1 MRLTRAVLTLA
12 PSRGHLRPMA
22 DNNPRLA
29 AALGHR
35 VPPKPAKPAIKRESC
50 AEGVKLSFSL
60 FPADTDRLAAI
71 RAALASEG
79 RKITKSHAVRLALR
93 AVELDGE
100 RLAELLDAM
109 QSEDGRTRRHRK

>member
-1 MRLTRAVLTLA
+1 
-12 PSRGHLRPMA
+12 MA

-35 VPPKPAKPAIKRESC
+35 TPPKPAKPPAIKRESC

-71 RAALASEG
+71 RAAVASKG
-79 RKITKSHAVRLALR
+79 HKITKSHAVRLALR
-93 AVELDGE
+93 GVELDGE
-100 RLAELLDAM
+100 RLAELLEAM
-109 QSEDGRTRRHRK
+109 QTEDGRTRRHRK